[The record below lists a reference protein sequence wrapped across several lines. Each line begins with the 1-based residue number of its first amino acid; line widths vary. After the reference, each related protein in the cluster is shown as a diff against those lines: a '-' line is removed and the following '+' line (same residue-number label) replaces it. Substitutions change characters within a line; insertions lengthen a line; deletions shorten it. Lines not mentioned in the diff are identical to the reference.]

1 MTYHTASDTRSDLR
15 GSEVIYGRSMRGTLN
30 GWRERIRNR
39 PVLNNV
45 WRLAVFSMGVTVLVA
60 GVAMLVLPG
69 PGWAAIF
76 VGFAILAT
84 EFAWAQR
91 ALTSAK
97 QTASKAKEKALDPRV
112 RRRNQ
117 LLAIGAGVVIAGAIV
132 AYLQTFGLNLPWHV

>member
-1 MTYHTASDTRSDLR
+1 
-15 GSEVIYGRSMRGTLN
+15 MRETLTD
-30 GWRERIRNR
+30 WRERIRTR
-39 PVLNNV
+39 PLLNNV
-45 WRLAVFSMGVTVLVA
+45 WRLAVFSVGVTVLAA

-117 LLAIGAGVVIAGAIV
+117 LLAICAGVIVAAAIV
-132 AYLQTFGLNLPWHV
+132 AYLQAFGLNLPWSA

>member
-1 MTYHTASDTRSDLR
+1 MKERLK
-15 GSEVIYGRSMRGTLN
+15 
-30 GWRERIRNR
+30 GWREVIRGR
-39 PVLNNV
+39 PLLNNV
-45 WRLAVFSMGVTVLVA
+45 WRLAVFTVGATVLAA

-97 QTASKAKEKALDPRV
+97 QTASKAKEKALDPRA

-117 LLAIGAGVVIAGAIV
+117 LLAICAGLVVAAAIV
-132 AYLQTFGLNLPWHV
+132 AYLQAFGLNLPWHV

>member
-1 MTYHTASDTRSDLR
+1 
-15 GSEVIYGRSMRGTLN
+15 MRETLTD
-30 GWRERIRNR
+30 WRERIRAR
-39 PVLNNV
+39 PLLNNV
-45 WRLAVFSMGVTVLVA
+45 WRLAVFSVGVTVLAA

-117 LLAIGAGVVIAGAIV
+117 LLAICAGVIVAAAIV
-132 AYLQTFGLNLPWHV
+132 AYLQAFGLNLPWRA

>member
-1 MTYHTASDTRSDLR
+1 MVDRMKDTLKA
-15 GSEVIYGRSMRGTLN
+15 
-30 GWRERIRNR
+30 WRERIRER
-39 PVLNNV
+39 RLLNNV
-45 WRLAVFSMGVTVLVA
+45 WRLAVFTVGVSVLVA
-60 GVAMLVLPG
+60 GAAMLVLPG

-97 QTASKAKEKALDPRV
+97 QTATKAKEKALDPRV

-117 LLAIGAGVVIAGAIV
+117 LLAICACVIIAAVIL
-132 AYLQTFGLNLPWHV
+132 AYLQVF

>member
-1 MTYHTASDTRSDLR
+1 MKERLK
-15 GSEVIYGRSMRGTLN
+15 
-30 GWRERIRNR
+30 GWREGIRHR
-39 PVLNNV
+39 PLLNNV
-45 WRLAVFSMGVTVLVA
+45 WRLAVFTVGATVLAA

-97 QTASKAKEKALDPRV
+97 QTASKAKEKALDPRG

-117 LLAIGAGVVIAGAIV
+117 LLAICAGLVVAAAIV
-132 AYLQTFGLNLPWHV
+132 AYLQAFGLNLPWHV

>member
-1 MTYHTASDTRSDLR
+1 MVDRMKERLKA
-15 GSEVIYGRSMRGTLN
+15 
-30 GWRERIRNR
+30 WRERVRER
-39 PVLNNV
+39 RLLNNV
-45 WRLAVFSMGVTVLVA
+45 WRLAVFTVGVSVLAA
-60 GVAMLVLPG
+60 GVAMLALPG

-117 LLAIGAGVVIAGAIV
+117 LLAICAGVIIAAAIV
-132 AYLQTFGLNLPWHV
+132 AYLEAFGLNLPWRV

>member
-1 MTYHTASDTRSDLR
+1 MVDRMKDTLKA
-15 GSEVIYGRSMRGTLN
+15 
-30 GWRERIRNR
+30 WRERIRTR
-39 PVLNNV
+39 RLLNNV
-45 WRLAVFSMGVTVLVA
+45 WRLAVFTVGVSVLGA

-117 LLAIGAGVVIAGAIV
+117 LLAICAGVIIAAAIV
-132 AYLQTFGLNLPWHV
+132 AYLQAFGLNLPWRV

>member
-1 MTYHTASDTRSDLR
+1 MVDSVKETLTA
-15 GSEVIYGRSMRGTLN
+15 
-30 GWRERIRNR
+30 WRERIRER
-39 PVLNNV
+39 RVLNNV
-45 WRLAVFSMGVTVLVA
+45 WRLAVFTVGVSVLVA

-117 LLAIGAGVVIAGAIV
+117 LLAICAGVIIAAVIV
-132 AYLQTFGLNLPWHV
+132 AYLQVFGLNLPWKV

>member
-1 MTYHTASDTRSDLR
+1 MVDSVK
-15 GSEVIYGRSMRGTLN
+15 ETLKA
-30 GWRERIRNR
+30 WRERIRER
-39 PVLNNV
+39 RLLNNV
-45 WRLAVFSMGVTVLVA
+45 WRLAVFTVGVSVLVA

-97 QTASKAKEKALDPRV
+97 QTASKAKEKALDPKV

-117 LLAIGAGVVIAGAIV
+117 LLAICAGVIIAAVIV
-132 AYLQTFGLNLPWHV
+132 AYLQAFGLNLPWRV

>member
-1 MTYHTASDTRSDLR
+1 MVDPMKDTLKA
-15 GSEVIYGRSMRGTLN
+15 
-30 GWRERIRNR
+30 WRERIRER
-39 PVLNNV
+39 PLLNNV
-45 WRLAVFSMGVTVLVA
+45 WRLAVFTVGVSVLLA
-60 GVAMLVLPG
+60 GVAMLALPG

-97 QTASKAKEKALDPRV
+97 QSASKAKEKALDPRV

-117 LLAIGAGVVIAGAIV
+117 ILAICAGILVAAAIV
-132 AYLQTFGLNLPWHV
+132 AYLRAFGLNLPWHV